1 MRVLLPRGEDAAV
14 ELPERPGRAAPASR
28 GSSRTG
34 RSRTLPTRSLGGRP
48 ERPFAAPRDV
58 PFAGSWLFAGMG
70 EAAAAKLRE
79 TPAVVL
85 GRFTR
90 RLLEAHGV
98 RRIEVTAEA
107 RFSEAIALLEHLA
120 AEPVGT

>member
-1 MRVLLPRGEDAAV
+1 
-14 ELPERPGRAAPASR
+14 
-28 GSSRTG
+28 
-34 RSRTLPTRSLGGRP
+34 
-48 ERPFAAPRDV
+48 
-58 PFAGSWLFAGMG
+58 MG